1 MLIKKNN
8 SFIFLIPLLLIS
20 LLLVTDTYA
29 ETPAVVDKIIDL
41 QQQTQQNVDRN
52 LRNLKNITPFE
63 GGATLKKPK
72 NEEVPE
78 SSPEEE
84 ECFTFNEIKIVGNT
98 VLSHKD
104 ISNITHKY
112 LHKCISIAIA
122 QEALLESIIK
132 LYQSKGYILAVPYI
146 PQQNLAHGVLKIVIK
161 EGVLSGIEYNS
172 NIVPKRAVN
181 FAFVG
186 MVGNPVNLRYLEQS
200 LENLNKF
207 GAYKVTMD
215 LKPGKNAGE
224 SILVLNAKKGQ
235 RVNGSVTF
243 SNDYNSQEYKTF
255 PNLYDN
261 KIIVNLG
268 FNGVLT
274 NDSLNLMAQTTL
286 HQNTDLQEGSFG
298 FNYSV
303 PLGYWDFTL
312 NDNVDLTRV
321 ISKQTYD
328 TYNIDTISN
337 TGSLEIKR
345 TISRG
350 GSYILRG
357 VLRPNYYQTDTYINN
372 LKTEDSYKLYFLDIG
387 VEYQFFNPYVSV
399 VSTAFY
405 TRGQPLFNQSKQGRS
420 KQNQIDLIPQNEF
433 DIGKVTINTSV
444 PIVNRLTYNNNLAMQ
459 YSSDILYTINDFVA
473 VSQQGVRGY
482 QGVYANY
489 NSGFT
494 DQNELLYDLFM
505 FNNTY
510 VSKISVLGSV
520 DMGAAIDGYDFTITH
535 QKVLYG
541 YYVELRT
548 TGKIAM
554 SIGYARPLNHVYIS
568 KDQQV
573 INFELTLRL

>member
-1 MLIKKNN
+1 MLIKKIN
-8 SFIFLIPLLLIS
+8 SFTFFII
-20 LLLVTDTYA
+20 LLLVNALLVTNVYA
-29 ETPAVVDKIIDL
+29 ESPAAVDRNLDL
-41 QQQTQQNVDRN
+41 QKQTQQNVDRN
-52 LRNLKNITPFE
+52 LRNLQNITPFE
-63 GGATLKKPK
+63 GGTKLEKPE

-78 SSPEEE
+78 GPSEEE
-84 ECFTFNEIKIVGNT
+84 ACFTFNKINIIGNT
-98 VLSHKD
+98 VLSNKELA
-104 ISNITHKY
+104 NITNKY
-112 LHKCISIAIA
+112 LNKCISIAIA
-122 QEALLESIIK
+122 QETLLEAIIK

-146 PQQNLAHGVLKIVIK
+146 PQQNLAHGVLEIVVK
-161 EGVLSGIEYNS
+161 EGILASIEYDN
-172 NIVPKRAVN
+172 NILPKRAVN

-186 MVGNPVNLRYLEQS
+186 MVGNPVNLRYLEQA

-215 LKPGKNAGE
+215 LKPGSKAGE
-224 SILVLNAKKGQ
+224 SILVLNAEKGQ
-235 RVNGSVTF
+235 RFTGSITF
-243 SNDYNSQEYKTF
+243 SNDYNSQEYNTF

-274 NDSLNLMAQTTL
+274 NDSLNLTAQTTL

-298 FNYSV
+298 LNYSV
-303 PLGYWDFTL
+303 PLGYWDFIL
-312 NDNVDLTRV
+312 NDNMDLTRV

-328 TYNIDTISN
+328 TYNIDTISD
-337 TGSLEIKR
+337 TGSLDIKR

-357 VLRPNYYQTDTYINN
+357 VVRPNYYQTDTYINN
-372 LKTEDSYKLYFLDIG
+372 LKTEDSYKLYFVDLG
-387 VEYQFFNPYVSV
+387 FEYQFFNTYVSV
-399 VSTAFY
+399 ISTAFY
-405 TRGQPLFNQSKQGRS
+405 TRGQPLFNQPKQGRS
-420 KQNQIDLIPQNEF
+420 KQNQEDLIPQNEF
-433 DIGKVTINTSV
+433 DIGKLTVNTSV
-444 PIVNRLTYNNNLAMQ
+444 PIANKLTYNNNLAMQ

-473 VSQQGVRGY
+473 VSKQGVRGY

-505 FNNTY
+505 FNNAY
-510 VSKISVLGSV
+510 INKISVLGAI
-520 DMGAAIDGYDFTITH
+520 DMGAAIDGYNMTITH

-554 SIGYARPLNHVYIS
+554 SIGYAQPLNHVYIS
-568 KDQQV
+568 KNQQV
-573 INFELTLRL
+573 VNFALTLSL